1 MKFQLEAG
9 WFWINVSLTH
19 TDTEGISSIHN
30 IKVNPVIQMII
41 GLVYKFDFFLFFVGR
56 EKYISK
62 DIIHL
67 INTYRQKLS
76 SYSYKAT
83 SIYLLQEK

>member
-30 IKVNPVIQMII
+30 IKVNPVTQMII
-41 GLVYKFDFFLFFVGR
+41 GLVYKFDF
-56 EKYISK
+56 
-62 DIIHL
+62 
-67 INTYRQKLS
+67 
-76 SYSYKAT
+76 
-83 SIYLLQEK
+83 